1 MARSLYALFS
11 RHRGK
16 ERVPTAKQRRNTR
29 KASPQATPPA
39 ATVWPNLGGIH
50 VFLIEDNEDTR
61 ALLDETLQHCGAV
74 VSVYSSADAVMADL
88 PEFLPTVFIS
98 DLSMPGLDGLQFMR
112 RMRQVSPERGGQV
125 PAIAITAYYED
136 YAAAEA
142 LEAGFNAYMIKPI
155 RLEELTR
162 LVKDLATKTPP

>member
-1 MARSLYALFS
+1 
-11 RHRGK
+11 
-16 ERVPTAKQRRNTR
+16 
-29 KASPQATPPA
+29 
-39 ATVWPNLGGIH
+39 
-50 VFLIEDNEDTR
+50 
-61 ALLDETLQHCGAV
+61 LLDETLQHCGAV

-142 LEAGFNAYMIKPI
+142 LEVRHVPGAVHGLHARSGDSPRELVGVDRRHQAVLLAPHEQRRRRDAVGALLQSLVGNRPDELAGGAHRPHEAHA
-155 RLEELTR
+155 RLR
-162 LVKDLATKTPP
+162 LRAAE